1 MPHRRRPSAQAR
13 YGFLE
18 FREVLELMEK
28 HNFSA
33 TVAFIP
39 LKLSSNEF
47 PHRRPFPEASRPAA
61 YLCSRFRSHRRRIG
75 HPVHTSI
82 ELHNQDGGTADGAAA
97 AKNGA
102 GPLPCD

>member
-47 PHRRPFPEASRPAA
+47 PHRRPFPETSRPAA

-75 HPVHTSI
+75 HPVYASI
-82 ELHNQDGGTADGAAA
+82 ELHNQDGGTSLLICAH
-97 AKNGA
+97 
-102 GPLPCD
+102 P